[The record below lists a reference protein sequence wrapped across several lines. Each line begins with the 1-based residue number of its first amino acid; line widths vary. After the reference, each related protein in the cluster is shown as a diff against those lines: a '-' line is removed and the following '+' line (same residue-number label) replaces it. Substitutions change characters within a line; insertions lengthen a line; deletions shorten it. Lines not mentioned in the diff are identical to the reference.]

1 MERRQLEA
9 QDGWSAAA
17 QLQQYFRNLH
27 NVLRGSAEQE
37 DEEVGEPSELAELVR
52 SSVVSLKNEY
62 QELREANAKNKD
74 IISLLTRKQNQF
86 VYGSSSFS
94 LCFSILS
101 PVRLSNY
108 EKEEKSGRGNETT
121 GRVSTS
127 EMEYLRDEISV
138 LTIQLKE

>member
-74 IISLLTRKQNQF
+74 IISLLTRKLNQIN
-86 VYGSSSFS
+86 
-94 LCFSILS
+94 LCTAHLLS
-101 PVRLSNY
+101 YSDFAY
-108 EKEEKSGRGNETT
+108 YHQS
-121 GRVSTS
+121 
-127 EMEYLRDEISV
+127 D
-138 LTIQLKE
+138 